1 MYVRK
6 PGMDD
11 KHGEERYKHAKLDF
25 SETSISTIEEEGI
38 ISKIAF
44 SLTTSKA
51 RTYRVAR

>member
-11 KHGEERYKHAKLDF
+11 KHGEERYKCAKLDF
-25 SETSISTIEEEGI
+25 SETSISTVEEEGI